1 MHSRKRL
8 ASVIDQILT
17 TEQEKFEEVEA
28 STVDDYK
35 KLNDKCD
42 AVIGKIKSRKGK
54 KTTQQSGDQCL
65 ITKTKKD

>member
-8 ASVIDQILT
+8 ATVIDQILT
-17 TEQEKFEEVEA
+17 TEQEQVSEVEA

-42 AVIGKIKSRKGK
+42 AVIGKIKTRKGK
-54 KTTQQSGDQCL
+54 KKTTQKSGE
-65 ITKTKKD
+65 

>member
-8 ASVIDQILT
+8 ATVIDQILT
-17 TEQEKFEEVEA
+17 TEEKQVNEVET

-42 AVIGKIKSRKGK
+42 AVISKIKDRKGK
-54 KTTQQSGDQCL
+54 KS
-65 ITKTKKD
+65 KRATKKVGE

>member
-8 ASVIDQILT
+8 ANVIDQILT
-17 TEQEKFEEVEA
+17 SEEEQLEEVES

-42 AVIGKIKSRKGK
+42 KVMGKYKNRKGK
-54 KTTQQSGDQCL
+54 KNIQHAGEQCL
-65 ITKTKKD
+65 TKTKIE

>member
-8 ASVIDQILT
+8 ANVIDQILT
-17 TEQEKFEEVEA
+17 SEKEQLEEVEA

-42 AVIGKIKSRKGK
+42 AVIGKIKKRKGK
-54 KTTQQSGDQCL
+54 STIQQSGE
-65 ITKTKKD
+65 

>member
-8 ASVIDQILT
+8 ANVIDQILT
-17 TEQEKFEEVEA
+17 SEEEQLEEVEP

-42 AVIGKIKSRKGK
+42 VVIGKIKNRKGK
-54 KTTQQSGDQCL
+54 KTIQQLED
-65 ITKTKKD
+65 